1 MSEHCRNTGPMRQS
15 QQCGAKTRKGTHCQ
29 SPAVNGKKRC
39 RMHGGAQGSGAP
51 KGNRN
56 ALKTGLY
63 AREAIVERRAISRI
77 IHDMERELRE
87 IDELV

>member
-1 MSEHCRNTGPMRQS
+1 
-15 QQCGAKTRKGTHCQ
+15 
-29 SPAVNGKKRC
+29 
-39 RMHGGAQGSGAP
+39 MHGGAQGSGAP